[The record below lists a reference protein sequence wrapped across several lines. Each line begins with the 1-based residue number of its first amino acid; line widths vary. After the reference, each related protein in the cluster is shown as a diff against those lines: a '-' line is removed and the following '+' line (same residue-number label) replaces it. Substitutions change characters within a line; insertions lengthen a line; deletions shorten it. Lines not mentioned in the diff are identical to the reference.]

1 MDGPANRSWYRRVSF
16 FSGIRASPKA
26 GQPTE
31 GRARQGGLRI
41 GEMERA
47 LGAPRSVSSG
57 APPTIASSHTARALS
72 CTFAPV
78 VHPLPPRV
86 QMHGLAQAGCHRCRD
101 HGRKPA
107 GATALEV
114 GRLPHEPLLRL
125 RSGDTPQRRP
135 VPRLCGVRDPRHGRR
150 RRRAVLVQAPVAAPG
165 GTGSTHLRGGGG
177 EKKKPFNTIHRGSG
191 PPQSRC
197 PRGRGDHGH
206 GDRLA
211 HQYRP
216 RRSTRRAVLQDGE
229 VGDAVGVQ

>member
-177 EKKKPFNTIHRGSG
+177 RKKN
-191 PPQSRC
+191 
-197 PRGRGDHGH
+197 
-206 GDRLA
+206 
-211 HQYRP
+211 
-216 RRSTRRAVLQDGE
+216 RSTPFTGGRDLLRAGAPGAAEITAMGIDWRINTVPAGQPAARSSRTGR
-229 VGDAVGVQ
+229 